1 MSSLESVYTSYKC
14 KRCKKETI
22 LITEE
27 IEETLKE
34 GRYIT
39 CAHCGNKKVVKE
51 KVTDNLKDI
60 MKESSYKRVNGALR
74 QK

>member
-1 MSSLESVYTSYKC
+1 MESIYTSYTC

-34 GRYIT
+34 GGYIS

-60 MKESSYKRVNGALR
+60 MKERSYKRVNGALR

>member
-1 MSSLESVYTSYKC
+1 MGSVYTSYKC

-27 IEETLKE
+27 IKESIKE

-60 MKESSYKRVNGALR
+60 MKERSYKRVNGALR
-74 QK
+74 QVE